1 MYRNVVVYFH
11 HTFSVSRKRRLKCIQ
26 SLGVPLKQFQEA
38 ATEMCSAKKVFWEF
52 QAKFFKSTRD

>member
-1 MYRNVVVYFH
+1 MY
-11 HTFSVSRKRRLKCIQ
+11 SKSW
-26 SLGVPLKQFQEA
+26 SSLKQFQEA